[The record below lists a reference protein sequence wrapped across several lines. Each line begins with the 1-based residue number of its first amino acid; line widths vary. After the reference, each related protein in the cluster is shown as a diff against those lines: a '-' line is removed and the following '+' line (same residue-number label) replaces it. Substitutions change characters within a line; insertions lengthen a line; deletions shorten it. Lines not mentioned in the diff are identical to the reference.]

1 MSAIATPTRNT
12 PSPPGLASR
21 SIIEATLFPMGVA
34 ERLNELG
41 LELPE
46 PIPVHGRYRPVVVH
60 AGIAYTSGLM
70 AIAGPPL
77 RIDFP
82 GRVGEDLTLDDAKQS
97 ARGALL
103 QTLSHLAAT
112 LGSLDQIEAF
122 LHVGGFVC
130 ATPDFDKVHHVV
142 GAANALI
149 GDLFGDAA
157 LAGRTAVGV
166 ATLPERASVVL
177 DP

>member
-1 MSAIATPTRNT
+1 
-12 PSPPGLASR
+12 
-21 SIIEATLFPMGVA
+21 MGVT

-41 LELPE
+41 LALPE

-60 AGIAYTSGLM
+60 NGIAYTSGLM

-82 GRVGEDLTLDDAKQS
+82 GRIGVDLTLDDGKAS

-103 QTLSHLAAT
+103 QTLSHLAAE
-112 LGSLDQIEAF
+112 LGSLDHIESF
-122 LHVGGFVC
+122 LHVRGFVC
-130 ATPDFDKVHHVV
+130 ADPEFDKVHHVV

-149 GDLFGDAA
+149 GELFGDAA

-177 DP
+177 ETVVAVKGTGG